1 MVNKMNTVTDNH
13 MEILKDI
20 CMTLHNCADCYDD
33 STTQAC
39 CNPQIE
45 MEIFNLTECSFC
57 IECYDSD
64 TNRRLFDI
72 GKQREYEVERN
83 DKESLMEYMKR

>member
-1 MVNKMNTVTDNH
+1 MNTVTDNH

-20 CMTLHNCADCYDD
+20 CITLHNCADCYED

-45 MEIFNLTECSFC
+45 MEIFNLTESSFC
-57 IECYDSD
+57 IECYDPE
-64 TNRRLFDI
+64 TNRKLFDI
-72 GKQREYEVERN
+72 GKRHGYEVIIDDE
-83 DKESLMEYMKR
+83 ESLIRYKKR

>member
-1 MVNKMNTVTDNH
+1 MNTVKDNY

-20 CMTLHNCADCYDD
+20 CMRLHNCADCYDD

-57 IECYDSD
+57 I
-64 TNRRLFDI
+64 
-72 GKQREYEVERN
+72 
-83 DKESLMEYMKR
+83 